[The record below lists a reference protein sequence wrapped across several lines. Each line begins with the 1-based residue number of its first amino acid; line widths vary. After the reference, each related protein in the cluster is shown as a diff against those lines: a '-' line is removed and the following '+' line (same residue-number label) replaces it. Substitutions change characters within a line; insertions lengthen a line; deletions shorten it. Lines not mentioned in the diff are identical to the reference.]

1 MLDAYNEWR
10 AEPNETTRERFFTH
24 SDTYSQ
30 LRPGVDTRY
39 MVNYCRGRAGKPS
52 WPR

>member
-39 MVNYCRGRAGKPS
+39 MVN
-52 WPR
+52 